1 MNHWPSTAEQGNAI
15 KTRFD
20 SLDLLKLINGQGHP
34 SLPLVT
40 RTDVV
45 PFYWVL
51 PSFTVTV
58 GQLLSFYERVF
69 AWNRKKAAKVKTDAE
84 LAAEKKALVNA
95 KRRSH
100 RIHVQGSDVPPPAER
115 YVDDAPCALRIDCPS
130 SESHRL
136 AFLLCLR
143 SRSSRIV
150 RIQ

>member
-51 PSFTVTV
+51 PSFTGIYLV
-58 GQLLSFYERVF
+58 LLGFIGLYLVLLFFSRFY
-69 AWNRKKAAKVKTDAE
+69 
-84 LAAEKKALVNA
+84 LV
-95 KRRSH
+95 
-100 RIHVQGSDVPPPAER
+100 
-115 YVDDAPCALRIDCPS
+115 
-130 SESHRL
+130 
-136 AFLLCLR
+136 LLGFT
-143 SRSSRIV
+143 
-150 RIQ
+150 